1 MQTKYCEACGQ
12 QFQPRSQTPHQTY
25 CSNRDCQRVRR
36 LKWQRDKRN
45 TDLDYAENQARA
57 QQAWSKRNADYW
69 KKYRAEHPDYVEQN
83 RQMQRVRRAH
93 AAGDE
98 DRAVAKMYNRKNVKY
113 CIFTQLL
120 WSILRYHFN
129 TYCFILMC
137 SKTHKLVKISADVCI
152 QRQ

>member
-36 LKWQRDKRN
+36 VKWQRDKRN

-57 QQAWSKRNADYW
+57 QQAWSKRNVDYW

-83 RQMQRVRRAH
+83 RQMQRVRRGH

-98 DRAVAKMYNRKNVKY
+98 DRAVAKMYASNPFPKVSSGIYRMNFVAESGVAKMDVWTVELRVLSYSSAKNIAVAK
-113 CIFTQLL
+113 
-120 WSILRYHFN
+120 R
-129 TYCFILMC
+129 
-137 SKTHKLVKISADVCI
+137 
-152 QRQ
+152 